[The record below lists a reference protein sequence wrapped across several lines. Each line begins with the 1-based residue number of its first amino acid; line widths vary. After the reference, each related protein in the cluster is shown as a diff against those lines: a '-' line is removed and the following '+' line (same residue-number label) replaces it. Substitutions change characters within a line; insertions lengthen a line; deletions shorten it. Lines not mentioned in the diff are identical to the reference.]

1 MSPMTCT
8 GRLPDTSLSEACPEK
23 ACGRDNEE
31 PLSLYVHVPF
41 CRRRCSYCDFFL
53 VTRLDHI
60 DAFFKALAVETL
72 AAAPLLRGR
81 RVKSVHFGGGTPSL
95 VPVRLLAGWL
105 DLAASLCTFTSD
117 VEIAL
122 EANPEDF
129 GGNSMAE
136 LQAAGI
142 NRLSLGV
149 QSFLSR
155 KLSALGRLHTAGEA
169 SVITAE
175 ALNRFAAVSV
185 DLICGVPGETLPEWS
200 SDLQAALSLAVPHIS
215 VYMLS
220 VEPKT
225 LLQRSIAKGRVRVP
239 DETVQAS
246 MYAAAID
253 VLGGSGYRHYEVSNF
268 ALSGHDSRY
277 NLACWMREPYLGF
290 GPSAHSFM
298 RDDGSERRWANAGT
312 LLRYLDNPQ
321 ECVAFEEILS
331 EEDRFVEQ
339 VFLTLRINRGLDV
352 EFLRKHNKLGLN
364 LTTAAEEFLARGWI
378 VIENGQ
384 IFLTGKGFLFADH
397 IAGEF
402 ISG

>member
-1 MSPMTCT
+1 MSPMTCI
-8 GRLPDTSLSEACPEK
+8 GRLPDISLSESCPDH
-23 ACGRDNEE
+23 ACGQASEE

-60 DAFFKALAVETL
+60 EAFFNALAVETL

-81 RVKSVHFGGGTPSL
+81 RVKAVHIGGGTPSL

-105 DLAASLCTFTSD
+105 DLAASLCTFTPD

-122 EANPEDF
+122 EANPEDL

-149 QSFLSR
+149 QSFLPR
-155 KLSALGRLHTAGEA
+155 KLSALGRRHTAEEA

-185 DLICGVPGETLPEWS
+185 DLICGVPGETLPEWLV
-200 SDLQAALSLAVPHIS
+200 DLQAARSLVVPHIS

-225 LLQRSIAKGRVRVP
+225 ILERSIAKGRVRVP
-239 DETVQAS
+239 EEAVQAS

-253 VLGGSGYRHYEVSNF
+253 TLGSSGYQHYEVSNF
-268 ALSGHDSRY
+268 ALSGHHSRY

-298 RDDGSERRWANAGT
+298 RDDGSERRRANAGT
-312 LLRYLDNPQ
+312 LMRYLDNPR

-339 VFLTLRINRGLDV
+339 VFLTLRINLGLDV

-364 LTTAAEEFLARGWI
+364 LSTAVEDFLARGWI
-378 VIENGQ
+378 VIESGQ

>member
-8 GRLPDTSLSEACPEK
+8 GRLPDISLSESCPDH
-23 ACGRDNEE
+23 ACGPASDE

-60 DAFFKALAVETL
+60 EAFFNALAVETL

-81 RVKSVHFGGGTPSL
+81 RVKAVHIGGGTPSL
-95 VPVRLLAGWL
+95 VPVRLLTGWL
-105 DLAASLCTFTSD
+105 DLAASLCTFTPD

-122 EANPEDF
+122 EANPEDL

-149 QSFLSR
+149 QSFLPR
-155 KLSALGRLHTAGEA
+155 KLSALGRRHTAEEA

-185 DLICGVPGETLPEWS
+185 DLICGVPGETLPEWLV
-200 SDLQAALSLAVPHIS
+200 DLQAARSLVVPHIS

-225 LLQRSIAKGRVRVP
+225 ILERSIAKGRVRVP
-239 DETVQAS
+239 EEAVQAS

-253 VLGGSGYRHYEVSNF
+253 TLGSSGYQHYEVSNF
-268 ALSGHDSRY
+268 ALSGHHSRY

-298 RDDGSERRWANAGT
+298 RDDGSERRRANAGT
-312 LLRYLDNPQ
+312 LLRYLDNPR

-339 VFLTLRINRGLDV
+339 VFLTLRINLGLDV

-364 LTTAAEEFLARGWI
+364 LSTAVEDFLARGWI
-378 VIENGQ
+378 VIESGQ